1 MQSRPYKF
9 ERVLTRAKGCDTC
22 TWVPSTEIWETV
34 CEQCKD
40 ITCGYCYDRGLSKVH
55 LFRKQGI
62 TCYVPQKKQGKE
74 QMVWTEVSTAQDRE
88 LAYERTNVERNNRE
102 LRAFAGFNCEITTGE
117 ISLAAAEGFAAA
129 GLCNL
134 KPQLQDRTQLTATSI
149 TTTKQLTATSIIT
162 TKERALRVIVI
173 DGDHVACVCVRAF
186 VWALRED
193 DGSYLH

>member
-1 MQSRPYKF
+1 M
-9 ERVLTRAKGCDTC
+9 
-22 TWVPSTEIWETV
+22 
-34 CEQCKD
+34 
-40 ITCGYCYDRGLSKVH
+40 
-55 LFRKQGI
+55 
-62 TCYVPQKKQGKE
+62 PQKKQGKE

-102 LRAFAGFNCEITTGE
+102 LRAFAGFDCEITTGE

-134 KPQLQDRTQLTATSI
+134 KPQLQDRT
-149 TTTKQLTATSIIT
+149 QLTATSIIT